1 MTDEAKKRSVTIDR
15 HRTSLSIEDPFWE
28 ALKAIADERGTSL
41 HALVEEIDR
50 TRDDLTGNLS
60 GALRVFVLR
69 TLQEK
74 LAGK

>member
-1 MTDEAKKRSVTIDR
+1 MSDEVKKRSVTIDR
-15 HRTSLSIEDPFWE
+15 HRTSISIEEPFWQ
-28 ALKAIADERGTSL
+28 ALRGIAEERGISL
-41 HALVEEIDR
+41 HALIEDVDR
-50 TRDDLTGNLS
+50 DRGDIAGNLS